1 MLTAFLDNVQE
12 AGTISP
18 RRLGLRLHMP
28 VAQLAKIARLHRNSL
43 GRRKITPATQER
55 LGEIASIIAK
65 ATGVAGDEAKA
76 IIWFKHQPIPGFRGE
91 TAVGRDGVVDV
102 GEDAADCLEIGRP
115 QFRQRLHPGVTDA
128 VARTTCRL
136 PARTTTRSDRAL
148 RPVWRRQ

>member
-65 ATGVAGDEAKA
+65 ATAVAGDEAKA

-91 TAVGRDGVVDV
+91 TAQ
-102 GEDAADCLEIGRP
+102 EL
-115 QFRQRLHPGVTDA
+115 VTAGHGHA
-128 VARTTCRL
+128 VLTYLDQLNHGIYA
-136 PARTTTRSDRAL
+136 
-148 RPVWRRQ
+148 